1 MVKISTSILTADF
14 GNLTKEIESI
24 KNAGSDWLH
33 LDVMDNIFVPNM
45 SFGQIVIKSL
55 RKTSDLFF
63 DVHLIVQNAKN
74 NIEDFVNAGANLI
87 TIHAEGESNIHL
99 HRLINRVKDY
109 DVKVGVALN
118 PSTHPDVLEYIY
130 EEIDLVLVMSVNP
143 GYGGQKFIS
152 QSLKKIEYI
161 SNRIEILGL
170 DVLVEVDGGV
180 NTKNAKSIKD
190 AGANILVAGSAIVD
204 ASNRKEVIR
213 LLKTC

>member
-63 DVHLIVQNAKN
+63 DVHLMVQNAKN